1 MKVAYKD
8 SLEYRIKSFI
18 KHNKSSVLL
27 REDIGDFGSYRQISR
42 VLKKLQDNGDLVKIG
57 YGIYAKAYKSEY
69 IAYPLIEDGFELAA
83 REALDRLGIDWTLSK
98 DEKAY
103 NDGTSQQVPLSNA
116 VRLKSRCR
124 RKISYQNKKL
134 LFEGNVNAR

>member
-57 YGIYAKAYKSEY
+57 YGIYARLSYS
-69 IAYPLIEDGFELAA
+69 ELADKPYLPKGFVSVA
-83 REALDRLGIDWTLSK
+83 REALTRLGIKWDIS
-98 DEKAY
+98 DAERAY
-103 NDGTSQQVPLSNA
+103 NEGRSQQIPANPATKVLE
-116 VRLKSRCR
+116 RFR
-124 RKISYQNKKL
+124 RKISYKGMVL
-134 LFEGNVNAR
+134 RFE